1 MADINNTIIQQY
13 NNTFIYVML
22 GPRTL
27 LRIRYFLLECSNL
40 SSKLVL
46 TSYNVQIVMLKTL
59 LASAADS

>member
-1 MADINNTIIQQY
+1 
-13 NNTFIYVML
+13 ML